1 MKLNVSFRFSPNR
14 VVPVG
19 TLYQNGRDSAF
30 EYAKSFFAEKLNPA
44 PFRLPVKDGVNV
56 FDWSGGMETF
66 GMFEDSLPDGW
77 GRRLVDVMFRK
88 RKGRL
93 PTVLERLAC
102 VGSTGMGALAY
113 EPEDSPALQYAE
125 FDLAAV
131 ASDAMNF
138 ESGLAEDVLPQVR
151 RAGGSSGGAR
161 PKAFIGFNPNTG
173 EVCAESETL
182 PDGFEHWI
190 VKFNTKRDGDCA
202 GELEYRYYK
211 AALAAGVDMS
221 PCRLLETAAGRF
233 FATKRFDR
241 TDNGGRLH
249 LASAAGL
256 LHANF
261 RIPGDE
267 YEIIFKL
274 TDALTHDYSAKKEL
288 FRRTALNVFA
298 HNRDDHLKNSGFL
311 MDATGVWTLA
321 PFYDFTYA
329 EGPNGWHT
337 LSIAG
342 EGANPGA
349 DDLLRLAARV
359 NLSVKDAKEVIEM
372 TKEACFSIPTSILPH
387 QL

>member
-1 MKLNVSFRFSPNR
+1 MKFLTGKYCAYVI
-14 VVPVG
+14 
-19 TLYQNGRDSAF
+19 
-30 EYAKSFFAEKLNPA
+30 K
-44 PFRLPVKDGVNV
+44 
-56 FDWSGGMETF
+56 
-66 GMFEDSLPDGW
+66 
-77 GRRLVDVMFRK
+77 
-88 RKGRL
+88 
-93 PTVLERLAC
+93 
-102 VGSTGMGALAY
+102 VGSENEIECILQVLAQ
-113 EPEDSPALQYAE
+113 PCCSCG
-125 FDLAAV
+125 
-131 ASDAMNF
+131 DAISKRQGF
-138 ESGLAEDVLPQVR
+138 
-151 RAGGSSGGAR
+151 
-161 PKAFIGFNPNTG
+161 GFNPNTG

-221 PCRLLETAAGRF
+221 PSRLLETAAGRF

-267 YEIIFKL
+267 YEVIFKL

-311 MDATGVWTLA
+311 MDANGVWTLA

-342 EGANPGA
+342 EGANPGE
-349 DDLLRLAARV
+349 DDLLRLAVRV

>member
-88 RKGRL
+88 RHGRL

-173 EVCAESETL
+173 EVYAESETL

-311 MDATGVWTLA
+311 MDANGVWTLA

-342 EGANPGA
+342 EGANPGE

>member
-88 RKGRL
+88 RNGRL

-113 EPEDSPALQYAE
+113 EPEDSPALQYTE

-211 AALAAGVDMS
+211 AARAAGVDMS

-311 MDATGVWTLA
+311 MDANGVWTLA

-342 EGANPGA
+342 EGANPGE

>member
-211 AALAAGVDMS
+211 AARAAGVDMS

-342 EGANPGA
+342 EGANPGE

-372 TKEACFSIPTSILPH
+372 TKEACLVISR
-387 QL
+387 

>member
-1 MKLNVSFRFSPNR
+1 MVK
-14 VVPVG
+14 
-19 TLYQNGRDSAF
+19 
-30 EYAKSFFAEKLNPA
+30 AEKLNPA
-44 PFRLPVKDGVNV
+44 PFRLPVKEGVNI

-88 RKGRL
+88 RNGRL
-93 PTVLERLAC
+93 PTVLERLSC
-102 VGSTGMGALAY
+102 VGSSGMGALVY
-113 EPEDSPALQYAE
+113 EPEDSSAQQYTE
-125 FDLAAV
+125 FDLAAI

-138 ESGLAEDVLPQVR
+138 ECGLAEDVLPQVR

-161 PKAFIGFNPNTG
+161 PKAFIGYNPKTG

-182 PDGFEHWI
+182 PDGFEHWL

-221 PCRLLETAAGRF
+221 PCRLLETAAGKF

-241 TDNGGRLH
+241 TGNGGRLH
-249 LASAAGL
+249 LASVAGL

-267 YEIIFKL
+267 YEVIFKL

-298 HNRDDHLKNSGFL
+298 HNRDDHLKNFGFL
-311 MDATGVWTLA
+311 MDANGVWTLA

-342 EGANPGA
+342 EGANPGEE
-349 DDLLRLAARV
+349 DLLRLAACV
-359 NLSVKDAKEVIEM
+359 NLSVKDAKEIIEM
-372 TKEACFSIPTSILPH
+372 TKEACLVISR
-387 QL
+387 

>member
-1 MKLNVSFRFSPNR
+1 MKLNVSFRFSPDR
-14 VVPVG
+14 VIRVG

-30 EYAKSFFAEKLNPA
+30 EYAQSFFAEKLNPA
-44 PFRLPVKDGVNV
+44 PFRLPVKEGVNI

-88 RKGRL
+88 RNGRL
-93 PTVLERLAC
+93 PAVLERLAC
-102 VGSTGMGALAY
+102 VGSSGMGALVY
-113 EPEDSPALQYAE
+113 EPEDNSAQQYTE
-125 FDLAAV
+125 FDLAAI

-161 PKAFIGFNPNTG
+161 PKAFIGYNPKTG

-182 PDGFEHWI
+182 PDGFEHWL
-190 VKFNTKRDGDCA
+190 VKFNTKRDGDCS

-221 PCRLLETAAGRF
+221 PCRLLETSAGKF

-241 TDNGGRLH
+241 RGTGERLH
-249 LASAAGL
+249 LASVAGL

-298 HNRDDHLKNSGFL
+298 HNRDDHLKNFGFL
-311 MDATGVWTLA
+311 MDAKGVWKLA

-342 EGANPGA
+342 EGVNPREE
-349 DDLLRLAARV
+349 DLLRLADSV
-359 NLSVKDAKEVIEM
+359 DLSVKDAKEVIEM
-372 TKEACFSIPTSILPH
+372 TKEVSRHL
-387 QL
+387 

>member
-88 RKGRL
+88 RHGRL

-211 AALAAGVDMS
+211 AARTAGVDMS

>member
-1 MKLNVSFRFSPNR
+1 MKLNVSFRFSLNR

-113 EPEDSPALQYAE
+113 EPEDSPALQYTE

-311 MDATGVWTLA
+311 MDANGVWTLA

>member
-88 RKGRL
+88 RHGRL

-311 MDATGVWTLA
+311 MDANGVWTLA

>member
-1 MKLNVSFRFSPNR
+1 MKLNVSFRFSPDR
-14 VVPVG
+14 VIRVG

-30 EYAKSFFAEKLNPA
+30 EYAQSFFAEKLNPA
-44 PFRLPVKDGVNV
+44 PFRLPVKEGVNI

-88 RKGRL
+88 RNGRL

-102 VGSTGMGALAY
+102 VGSSGMGALVY
-113 EPEDSPALQYAE
+113 EPEDSPAQQYTE
-125 FDLAAV
+125 FDLAAI

-161 PKAFIGFNPNTG
+161 PKAFIGYNPKTG

-182 PDGFEHWI
+182 PDGFEHWL
-190 VKFNTKRDGDCA
+190 VKFNTKRDGECA
-202 GELEYRYYK
+202 GELEYSYYK

-221 PCRLLETAAGRF
+221 PCRLLETSAGKF

-249 LASAAGL
+249 LASVAGL

-274 TDALTHDYSAKKEL
+274 TDVLTHDYSAKKEL
-288 FRRTALNVFA
+288 FRRVALNVFA
-298 HNRDDHLKNSGFL
+298 HNRDDHLKNFGFL
-311 MDATGVWTLA
+311 MDANGVWKLA

-342 EGANPGA
+342 EGANPEEE
-349 DDLLRLAARV
+349 DLLRLADSV
-359 NLSVKDAKEVIEM
+359 DLSVKDAKEVIEI
-372 TKEACFSIPTSILPH
+372 TKNTLGDCPH
-387 QL
+387 WR

>member
-1 MKLNVSFRFSPNR
+1 MKFLIRKYCAYGIKE
-14 VVPVG
+14 G
-19 TLYQNGRDSAF
+19 TKNEIECILQVLAQPCCSCGDAIS
-30 EYAKSFFAEKLNPA
+30 
-44 PFRLPVKDGVNV
+44 
-56 FDWSGGMETF
+56 
-66 GMFEDSLPDGW
+66 
-77 GRRLVDVMFRK
+77 K
-88 RKGRL
+88 RQG
-93 PTVLERLAC
+93 
-102 VGSTGMGALAY
+102 
-113 EPEDSPALQYAE
+113 
-125 FDLAAV
+125 F
-131 ASDAMNF
+131 
-138 ESGLAEDVLPQVR
+138 
-151 RAGGSSGGAR
+151 
-161 PKAFIGFNPNTG
+161 GFNPNTG

-190 VKFNTKRDGDCA
+190 VKFNTKSDGDCA

-221 PCRLLETAAGRF
+221 PSRLLETAAGRF

-311 MDATGVWTLA
+311 MDANGVWTLA

-342 EGANPGA
+342 VGANPGE
-349 DDLLRLAARV
+349 DDLLRLAVRV

-372 TKEACFSIPTSILPH
+372 TKEACFSIQTSILPH

>member
-1 MKLNVSFRFSPNR
+1 MKFLTGKYCAYVI
-14 VVPVG
+14 
-19 TLYQNGRDSAF
+19 
-30 EYAKSFFAEKLNPA
+30 K
-44 PFRLPVKDGVNV
+44 
-56 FDWSGGMETF
+56 
-66 GMFEDSLPDGW
+66 
-77 GRRLVDVMFRK
+77 
-88 RKGRL
+88 
-93 PTVLERLAC
+93 
-102 VGSTGMGALAY
+102 VGSENEIECILQVLAQ
-113 EPEDSPALQYAE
+113 PCCSCG
-125 FDLAAV
+125 
-131 ASDAMNF
+131 DAISKRQGF
-138 ESGLAEDVLPQVR
+138 
-151 RAGGSSGGAR
+151 
-161 PKAFIGFNPNTG
+161 GFNPNTG

-221 PCRLLETAAGRF
+221 PSRLLETAAGRF

-241 TDNGGRLH
+241 RGTGERLH
-249 LASAAGL
+249 LASVAGL

-288 FRRTALNVFA
+288 FRRVALNVFA
-298 HNRDDHLKNSGFL
+298 HNRDDHLKNFGFL
-311 MDATGVWTLA
+311 MDANGVWKLA

-342 EGANPGA
+342 EGANPREE
-349 DDLLRLAARV
+349 DLLRLAASV
-359 NLSVKDAKEVIEM
+359 DLSVKDAKEVIEI
-372 TKEACFSIPTSILPH
+372 TKEVSPH
-387 QL
+387 WR